1 MPHRKAEVKTTDMPD
16 DMQQFAVEVAFAAIK
31 TGGDNQEIASFIR
44 NEMLREYSGNWHCI
58 VGSNFGS
65 EVTHG
70 KRGLI
75 FFKLAGHGILL
86 FRTV

>member
-1 MPHRKAEVKTTDMPD
+1 MSRRKVVVTTTDMSD
-16 DMQQFAVEVAFAAIK
+16 EMQQFAVEAAYEAIRNAA
-31 TGGDNQEIASFIR
+31 DNQQIASYIR
-44 NEMLREYSGNWHCI
+44 NSMLEEFPGNWHCI

-75 FFKLAGHGILL
+75 FFKIAGHGVLL
-86 FRTV
+86 FRSV

>member
-1 MPHRKAEVKTTDMPD
+1 MPHRRAEVKATDMND

-31 TGGDNQEIASFIR
+31 NGGDNQEIASFIR
-44 NEMLREYSGNWHCI
+44 SEMLKKYSGNWHCI

-75 FFKLAGHGILL
+75 FFKLSEYGILL